1 MVEIPCL
8 CPTTGS
14 TETVDEGFLPQAH
27 REASIPQPLF
37 KHGSFDQL
45 VRSGFHLLLCPQQ
58 LGFEEEPGFLGFVG
72 DKRCVNA
79 LPTETVSCRRCHRL
93 SS

>member
-14 TETVDEGFLPQAH
+14 TETVDESFLPQAH
-27 REASIPQPLF
+27 REAPIPQPLF
-37 KHGSFDQL
+37 NHRSFDQL
-45 VRSGFHLLLCPQQ
+45 VRSGFCLLLCPQP
-58 LGFEEEPGFLGFVG
+58 LGCEEEPGFLGFIG
-72 DKRCVNA
+72 DKRRINA
-79 LPTETVSCRRCHRL
+79 LPTETASCRIAHRL